1 MAEQKAM
8 EREYERLIERR
19 AELKGMANKTK
30 YKDVQERVNEINR
43 GLKESTG
50 KLVASLKENPN
61 VSGNMIKV
69 DKDRKEL
76 IDLLVRVTQELRDR
90 GTFSVLT
97 TKVDEEDATILR
109 FQQLHIR
116 DKELS
121 ESIAALEQE
130 LRNET
135 ESFQRKSK
143 EDRENIIHLKENIHR
158 EKSSTSSNT
167 QFKKRESLAKV
178 SSVVREYKLK
188 ERVLELRLKELED
201 QLKREQTVSTET
213 RRFITKKIQTLE
225 EEYAQWKT
233 RYEAETS
240 ERDKSFKVVVGEARQ
255 LNEKLSVLRER
266 KRLEIAEEKER
277 EEKETADRAMEQHRN
292 ELFRRQN
299 VASATISRVMRIYMK
314 KCRESGSSEG
324 KKKKK
329 KKSEGKKK

>member
-8 EREYERLIERR
+8 EKEYERLIERR

-30 YKDVQERVNEINR
+30 YREVQERVNEINR
-43 GLKESTG
+43 GLKESTS

-76 IDLLVRVTQELRDR
+76 IDLLVRVSQELRDR
-90 GTFSVLT
+90 GTFTVLT
-97 TKVDEEDATILR
+97 NKVDEEDAIILR

-121 ESIAALEQE
+121 ESISFLEQE

-135 ESFQRKSK
+135 ESFQKKSK

-178 SSVVREYKLK
+178 SSVVREFKLK
-188 ERVLELRLKELED
+188 ERVLELRIRELED
-201 QLKREQTVSTET
+201 QIKREQTVSAET
-213 RRFITKKIQTLE
+213 KRFIAKKLQNLE
-225 EEYAQWKT
+225 DEYSQWRG
-233 RYEAETS
+233 RYEVETG
-240 ERDKSFKVVVGEARQ
+240 ERDRSLRLVMGEAKQ
-255 LNEKLSVLRER
+255 LNEKLSALRER
-266 KRLEIAEEKER
+266 KLAEEAAER
-277 EEKETADRAMEQHRN
+277 ERLDREAADRAVQQHMN
-292 ELFRRQN
+292 ELLLRKTAA
-299 VASATISRVMRIYMK
+299 VTAISRLWRMFK
-314 KCRESGSSEG
+314 KERLGSAAADG
-324 KKKKK
+324 KKKK